1 MPGPNA
7 ARSPRRAMSGSVTV
21 EVTANTPLKSA
32 AAATASGSFNL
43 FLQNSFWERSP
54 HPLTG
59 SYPAGNFFDANP
71 GEDAANSTG
80 HTHIDYGGKWCYD
93 PVRRKGMFLANG
105 ANPVGQSPNP
115 SDRIR
120 IYSYVWNTLAL
131 YDEQSN
137 TWSTQRAVKCPDE
150 GADPDSIVHIL
161 HNNTI
166 DAAAGILYKMKFRG
180 SEGIMRYNIGTN
192 TFLNTIGRPPLEP
205 SAYGHDGGLEWIPT
219 RGASGALWCFHADK
233 NNNTPMIS
241 EYNIATGVWSTL
253 LSSAGSQLGTRPG
266 DDIVRTMAISYNP
279 RAFGGAGGVLV
290 GSIGGNFKV
299 NCSTLAISS
308 AGTGPR
314 DITPANGLKLCAD
327 PVGTGWYYA
336 DNSVTGYMYFCD
348 GSTWTQVAQLPS
360 DLGTPGNIYP
370 AVLCPIH
377 REGASDYGVI
387 WLLAGQLPSRSATN
401 GMGSWLFKP

>member
-1 MPGPNA
+1 MANYSG
-7 ARSPRRAMSGSVTV
+7 PRRKTSTSTTITV
-21 EVTANTPLKSA
+21 NSSATALKTAAANTG
-32 AAATASGSFNL
+32 SGTFNE
-43 FLQNSFWERSP
+43 FIQTTFWTRYA

-59 SYPAGNFFDANP
+59 SYPAGNFYDANV

-105 ANPVGQSPNP
+105 ANPVGST
-115 SDRIR
+115 IR
-120 IYSYVWNTLAL
+120 IYSYVWNTLGL
-131 YDEQSN
+131 YDEASN
-137 TWSTQRAVKCPDE
+137 TWTTQRAVKCPDE
-150 GADPDSIVHIL
+150 GADPDCIVHIL

-166 DAAAGILYKMKFRG
+166 DTAAGILYKMKFRG
-180 SEGIMRYNIGTN
+180 SEGIMRYNIATN
-192 TFLNTIGRPPLEP
+192 TFLNTIGRPPMEP
-205 SAYGHDGGLEWIPT
+205 TFYGHDGGLEYIPT
-219 RGASGALWCFHADK
+219 RGTSGALWCFHADR

-241 EYNIATGVWSTL
+241 EYDIASGVWSTL
-253 LSSAGSQLGTRPG
+253 LSSAGSQLGIRPP

-279 RAFGGAGGVLV
+279 RAFSGAGGVLV

-299 NCSTLAISS
+299 NCATLAISS
-308 AGTGPR
+308 AGTSPR
-314 DITPANGLKLCAD
+314 EITPANGLKLCAD

-336 DNSVTGYMYFCD
+336 DNNVTGYMYFCD
-348 GSTWTQVAQLPS
+348 GTNWTQVAQLPS
-360 DLGTPGNIYP
+360 DLSTPGNTYP

-387 WLLAGQLPSRSATN
+387 WLLAGQLPSRPSTN